1 MAQSQPKRLNKTK
14 KAVISPGQSRAA
26 RGLLDISQRDL
37 AEAAGVSLTAVKD
50 FESGARTPRPATL
63 RAMQDA
69 LENAGI
75 ELIATNGG
83 GPGVRW
89 RDPDH
94 DAKPA
99 PKERRG
105 KNELRAGID
114 D

>member
-1 MAQSQPKRLNKTK
+1 MAQSQPKRLNKSIM
-14 KAVISPGQSRAA
+14 AVISPGQSRAA

-69 LENAGI
+69 IEAAGI
-75 ELIATNGG
+75 QLIATNGG

-89 RDPDH
+89 RDPDR
-94 DAKPA
+94 DAQSKA
-99 PKERRG
+99 DRQAEDQDG
-105 KNELRAGID
+105 T
-114 D
+114 

>member
-1 MAQSQPKRLNKTK
+1 MAKSQPKRLNKTI

-69 LENAGI
+69 LERAGV
-75 ELIATNGG
+75 ELIPQNGG
-83 GPGVRW
+83 GQGVRW
-89 RDPDH
+89 H
-94 DAKPA
+94 DAEQTTAVNP
-99 PKERRG
+99 ETSRRPQAS
-105 KNELRAGID
+105 RAH
-114 D
+114 

>member
-1 MAQSQPKRLNKTK
+1 M
-14 KAVISPGQSRAA
+14 AVISPGQSRAA

-69 LENAGI
+69 IEAAGI
-75 ELIATNGG
+75 QLIATNGG

-89 RDPDH
+89 RDPDR
-94 DAKPA
+94 DAQSKA
-99 PKERRG
+99 DRQAEDQDG
-105 KNELRAGID
+105 T
-114 D
+114 